1 MESQESRQV
10 APLEQRV
17 GMNAD
22 SAQIADAMVAIWH
35 EIGQAL
41 GPIVGPRGVAA
52 LYRRSLNLTATRHAW
67 IGPAA
72 LPQEAEMD
80 LGELKTIL
88 IAQSGAEAHAGGM
101 ALLQTFHQLLSS
113 LVGPLLTERLLRT
126 VWADSS
132 SGPSAQDSQ
141 T

>member
-22 SAQIADAMVAIWH
+22 PAQIADAMAAIWR
-35 EIGQAL
+35 EVGEAL

-52 LYRRSLNLTATRHAW
+52 LYRRSLNLTAMKHAW
-67 IGPAA
+67 IGQAA
-72 LPQEAEMD
+72 QGQEGDMD
-80 LGELKTIL
+80 LGALKSIL
-88 IAQSGAEAHAGGM
+88 IAQSSAEANAGGM

-113 LVGPLLTERLLRT
+113 LVGPLLTDRLLRS
-126 VWADSS
+126 VWAEPS